1 MAMADVQYLL
11 FDLDNTLYT
20 DSSGLFLEV
29 GRRIEE
35 WTASAL
41 SLELDEAKALRR
53 VYYTK
58 YGTTMAG
65 LLREHPEVDI
75 DAYLD
80 YVHEVDVSRYLAP
93 NPELAAML
101 DSLPA
106 PKAVFTNSIAGWAER
121 VTRQLGIRD
130 RFEEIFDVRA
140 VGYRSKPDA
149 YAFEW
154 VLKTLDLPGPACVM
168 LDDQVSYLSGAVK
181 AGMRTILVRDGGA
194 ATDGIEYA
202 VDDIL
207 AAEPVLQELL
217 ARG

>member
-1 MAMADVQYLL
+1 MAEVRYLL

-35 WTASAL
+35 WTADAL
-41 SLELDEAKALRR
+41 GIELAEAKALRR

-65 LLREHPEVDI
+65 LLSEHPEIDI

-80 YVHEVDVSRYLAP
+80 YVHDIDVSRYLAP

-101 DSLPA
+101 DALPA
-106 PKAVFTNSIAGWAER
+106 PKMVFTNSIASWAEK
-121 VTRQLGIRD
+121 VTQQLGIRD
-130 RFEEIFDVRA
+130 RFEGIVDVRA
-140 VGYRSKPDA
+140 VGYRCKPDA
-149 YAFEW
+149 YAFDW

-181 AGMRTILVRDGGA
+181 AGMRTILVREGGA
-194 ATDGIEYA
+194 ATDGIEFA

-217 ARG
+217 AKG